1 MPDNAGD
8 PVTIMNH
15 RPLVFLDIE
24 TTGMGPPE
32 ARITEIGA
40 LRVENGKVVATF
52 SQLLNPEQSVPWF
65 ITKLTGITDEMLW
78 DAPTFAAVANDLDV
92 FLDGAIFVAHNVNFD
107 YSFIKSEYERQGAK
121 FNMDRFCTVQLSRRL
136 YPQQSRHN
144 LDTIIKT
151 HNIEVE
157 NRHRALDDA
166 RALHEF
172 YKSALD
178 QHGLDVFSAIN
189 HIMVHTNK

>member
-1 MPDNAGD
+1 MK
-8 PVTIMNH
+8 H

-24 TTGMGPPE
+24 TTGMGPPH

-40 LRVENGKVVATF
+40 LRVEEGKVVGTF
-52 SQLLNPEQSVPWF
+52 SQLLNPEQNVPWY

-78 DAPTFAAVANDLDV
+78 DAPTFAAITNDLDV

-107 YSFIKSEYERQGAK
+107 YSFIKSEYQRQGAQ

-136 YPQQSRHN
+136 YPQQRRHN
-144 LDTIIKT
+144 LDTIIQT
-151 HNIEVE
+151 HNITVT

-172 YKSALD
+172 YKHALEE
-178 QHGLDVFSAIN
+178 HGLGVFAAIN
-189 HIMVHTNK
+189 HIMVKTRG

>member
-1 MPDNAGD
+1 MD
-8 PVTIMNH
+8 H
-15 RPLVFLDIE
+15 RPFVFLDIE
-24 TTGMGPPE
+24 TTGMGPPA

-40 LRVENGKVVATF
+40 LRVEDGKVVATM
-52 SQLLNPEQSVPWF
+52 SQLLNPEQNVPWY

-78 DAPTFAAVANDLDV
+78 EAPTFATVAHDLEL

-107 YSFIKSEYERQGAK
+107 YGFIKSEYERRSVK
-121 FNMDRFCTVQLSRRL
+121 FNMDRFCTVQLSRQL
-136 YPQQSRHN
+136 YPRQRRHN

-151 HNIEVE
+151 HGIIVQ

-172 YKSALD
+172 YNHALQD
-178 QHGLDVFSAIN
+178 HGLRTHAAIN
-189 HIMVHTNK
+189 QIMVRASK